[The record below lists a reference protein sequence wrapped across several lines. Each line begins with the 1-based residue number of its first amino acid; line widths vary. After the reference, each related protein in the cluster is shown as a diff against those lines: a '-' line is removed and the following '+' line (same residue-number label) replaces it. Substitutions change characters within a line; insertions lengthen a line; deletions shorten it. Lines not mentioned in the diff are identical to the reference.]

1 MLIHPTNDGIL
12 AFSTTSD
19 GRVEYAFP
27 SDVQM
32 IVPHQT
38 HGISTL
44 VVDEDFLNLNVVE
57 RITRL
62 TGVDSLCTDIPDIIV
77 TVKTADCIPVFIY
90 DDVRRV
96 VSAVHAG
103 WRGTQQRIVEA
114 NIKVLEERYGCSPEH
129 LHAIIG
135 PGISLESFEVG
146 DEVYD
151 AFRTTDFPMERI
163 ARRYPSSRSEG
174 ERWHIDLWEANRI
187 QLQHMG
193 VQDGNIHVSGIC
205 TVKASDRFFS
215 ARAHGSRTGRIYNG
229 ICLKRPLQ

>member
-19 GRVEYAFP
+19 GKVEYAFP

-38 HGISTL
+38 HGVNTL
-44 VVDEDFLNLNVVE
+44 VVDEDFLNLNAVE
-57 RITRL
+57 RVTRL
-62 TGVDSLCTDIPDIIV
+62 TGVDALCTDLPGVIV

-90 DDVRRV
+90 DDVKRV

-103 WRGTQQRIVEA
+103 WRGTQQRIVKA
-114 NIKVLEERYGCSPEH
+114 NIQVLMEHYGCKPEH

-135 PGISLESFEVG
+135 PGISMDSFEVG
-146 DEVYD
+146 DEVYN
-151 AFRTTDFPMERI
+151 AFSTADFPMERI
-163 ARRYPSSRSEG
+163 ARRYPSSRGDG
-174 ERWHIDLWEANRI
+174 ERWHIDLWEANRM
-187 QLQHMG
+187 QLQYMG
-193 VQDGNIHVSGIC
+193 VSDSNIFVSGIC
-205 TVKASDRFFS
+205 TVKSSDRFYS

-229 ICLKRPLQ
+229 ICLKLQQL